1 MCYTRGQASDY
12 DRWAKL
18 TGSEKFS
25 YKNVLPY
32 FKKSQKAHGYGD
44 PEYNGTDG
52 EINVEK
58 NHMDKLLYGDLC
70 EAGIQGLSSDRRK
83 LWSNPLFDDCDSRSR
98 LLLKLVEKLVIQ

>member
-1 MCYTRGQASDY
+1 MCYIRGQASDY

-44 PEYNGTDG
+44 SEYNGMEG

-70 EAGIQGLSSDRRK
+70 EEGIQGPSNDRKK
-83 LWSNPLFDDCDSRSR
+83 LWRNSLLVDCDPD
-98 LLLKLVEKLVIQ
+98 QGFC